1 MVHPRFS
8 GAAPSRAL
16 KQKEENGNMDV
27 QDFLYRDALDRSERL
42 AMLRESMDEEAAR
55 LASQSKLNKKSEAL
69 LRQRYERQVREGLDT
84 IFRVASSSS
93 EAAAAGASGMSLNAL
108 VELGHVQ
115 SAVIA
120 ICSRDLW
127 MHEDGKSVAGGSNDP
142 YNLSAL
148 IWEALGLREGENI
161 DSKTFIDKS
170 LTAMMNKKKGKV
182 DILCHFIDRLQLL
195 VQELRNDAQEQEEEE
210 ERRRLDAKKDKSK
223 FKHLKN
229 APKPSLSREERTALL
244 RKQLADREKA
254 ECTFKPTL
262 YTKSSFAALNATA
275 YSPTVSDWPEEI
287 DYSYGSLG
295 GTGPHG
301 KPRFERLYALKDKV
315 PESIVQQK
323 HKSFKEREMEECT
336 FAPRV
341 PHRTPV
347 RTSASSLSEEDRSV
361 GSSANRDDASSSHD
375 SPARAPSALPKGF
388 LDSVERAR
396 IAREMRLRKEQGLTD
411 TTAFSEERYQKS
423 RKLAAEGPKPFHFHF
438 EERLKQRRDEAGAR
452 TPEKAEGGEQARFV
466 RLISIVVLIIPVT

>member
-1 MVHPRFS
+1 MMRSRLS
-8 GAAPSRAL
+8 GATPSKGF

-27 QDFLYRDALDRSERL
+27 QDFLYRDALDRNERL

-55 LASQSKLNKKSEAL
+55 LANQSKLNKKSEAL

-84 IFRVASSSS
+84 ILRVVSFSS
-93 EAAAAGASGMSLNAL
+93 EAAAVGRPDPASDMSMDAV
-108 VELGHVQ
+108 VELGHLQ

-142 YNLSAL
+142 YKLSAL
-148 IWEALGLREGENI
+148 IWEALGRREGENI
-161 DSKTFIDKS
+161 DSKAFIDKN

-195 VQELRNDAQEQEEEE
+195 VQELRNDAEEQEEE
-210 ERRRLDAKKDKSK
+210 ERRRSDAKKDKPK

-244 RKQLADREKA
+244 RKQLADREKS

-262 YTKSSFAALNATA
+262 YTKSSFAALNATS
-275 YSPTVSDWPEEI
+275 YSPCGEWADEV

-295 GTGPHG
+295 DAGALG
-301 KPRFERLYALKDKV
+301 KPRFERLYALKDKL

-323 HKSFKEREMEECT
+323 HKSFQEREMEGCT

-341 PHRTPV
+341 PQHRTPA

-361 GSSANRDDASSSHD
+361 GSSANRDDALASHN
-375 SPARAPSALPKGF
+375 SPGRAPSALPKGF

-411 TTAFSEERYQKS
+411 TTAFSEERYQRS
-423 RKLAAEGPKPFHFHF
+423 RKLAAEGPKPFHFHS
-438 EERLKQRRDEAGAR
+438 EERLKQRRGDEAAGAR
-452 TPEKAEGGEQARFV
+452 SPERTEVGETARYV
-466 RLISIVVLIIPVT
+466 CAQCE